1 MSTQTVLFDLPGPRA
16 RRRQRIGTVLGGL
29 LVAGLVALVL
39 VRLGANGQLD
49 PNRWAILFDPASG
62 VPQALGEAL
71 VNTLAVAAVGMVAS
85 TLLGALLAVGRLSD
99 HRWVRVPVTAVIEF
113 FRAVPL
119 LVLIL
124 FCLLFL
130 PTIGVPMTAFRALAL
145 GLTLYNMA
153 VLAEIFRAG
162 ILSVDRGQQEAA
174 FALGM
179 RKTQVMTLVLLPQ
192 AVRRML
198 PVLVAQLVVLLKD
211 SSLGFIVGYIE
222 LLRQARSLVEFFNF
236 RFGSTYTFQLYVAA
250 ALIYIVVN
258 VLLSQLAKVVERRTR
273 RSAKTA
279 AAHEVELPV
288 DVQMDGGG
296 GAVPVRTDE
305 TP

>member
-1 MSTQTVLFDLPGPRA
+1 MSSTSVLFDVPGPRA
-16 RRRQRIGTVLGGL
+16 RSRQRIGTVIG
-29 LVAGLVALVL
+29 ALVVL
-39 VRLGANGQLD
+39 ALIGLALWRLGTNGQLE
-49 PNRWAILFDPASG
+49 PQRWAILFDPASG

-71 VNTLAVAAVGMVAS
+71 LNTLAVAAVGMVAA
-85 TLLGALLAVGRLSD
+85 TVLGALLAVGRLSD
-99 HRWVRVPVTAVIEF
+99 HAWVRGPVTVLIEF

-130 PTIGVPMTAFRALAL
+130 PTVGIPMTAFRALAL

-162 ILSVDRGQQEAA
+162 ILSVDRGQREAA

-211 SSLGFIVGYIE
+211 SSLGFIVGYVE

-236 RFGSTYTFQLYVAA
+236 QFGSVYTFQLYVGAA
-250 ALIYIVVN
+250 VIYIVVN
-258 VLLSQLAKVVERRTR
+258 VLLSQVAKSVEKRTR
-273 RSAKTA
+273 SAATA
-279 AAHEVELPV
+279 AGTPDVELPA
-288 DVQMDGGG
+288 DVQMGGG
-296 GAVPVRTDE
+296 GGLVTEPGGR
-305 TP
+305 

>member
-1 MSTQTVLFDLPGPRA
+1 MTSTVLFDLPGPRA
-16 RRRQRIGTVLGGL
+16 RRRHRIGAVLGGL
-29 LVAGLVALVL
+29 LVLLLLGLALWQ
-39 VRLGANGQLD
+39 LGTNGQLD
-49 PNRWAILFDPASG
+49 PSRWAILFDPAAG

-71 VNTLAVAAVGMVAS
+71 LNTLTVAAVGMVAA
-85 TLLGALLAVGRLSD
+85 TVLGALLAVGRLSE
-99 HRWVRVPVTAVIEF
+99 HAWVRAPVAVVIEF

-162 ILSVDRGQQEAA
+162 ILSVDRGQSEAA
-174 FALGM
+174 CALGM
-179 RKTQVMTLVLLPQ
+179 RKTQVMTTVLLPQ

-211 SSLGFIVGYIE
+211 SSLGFIVGYLE

-236 RFGSTYTFQLYVAA
+236 RFGGLYTFQIYVGAA
-250 ALIYIVVN
+250 VMYIVVN
-258 VLLSQLAKVVERRTR
+258 VLLSAVARYVDRRTR
-273 RSAKTA
+273 RTPKTA
-279 AAHEVELPV
+279 AIGPVEVLDSGRARGE
-288 DVQMDGGG
+288 D
-296 GAVPVRTDE
+296 AVV
-305 TP
+305 